1 MQGIVFATVYSTK
14 HTLFTLFNNPNTQNI
29 MNVADLKIKNLVEY
43 RNQIFTITEIFQ
55 NNEKDYFVKIENDV
69 HSFSV
74 PARSIKPIQI
84 TAEWL
89 EKFGFS
95 RTYSSDQRIRYERPE
110 PFIKYD
116 IDLDSRKLVD
126 GLKIYGNSIK
136 CKYIHEFQNI
146 FSCLFGKEPAAMNY
160 GLISTE
166 S

>member
-1 MQGIVFATVYSTK
+1 
-14 HTLFTLFNNPNTQNI
+14 

-43 RNQIFTITEIFQ
+43 KNQIYTITEIFQ
-55 NNEKDYFVKIENDV
+55 NDEKDYFVQIENDF

-74 PARSIKPIQI
+74 PAKSIKPIQI
-84 TAEWL
+84 TEEWL

-95 RTYSSDQRIRYERPE
+95 RTYSSEQRIRYERPE
-110 PFIKYD
+110 TFIKYD
-116 IDLDSRKLVD
+116 FDLSSRKIVE

-146 FSCLFGKEPAAMNY
+146 FSCLFGKEPTYISY
-160 GLISTE
+160 GLMHTE

>member
-1 MQGIVFATVYSTK
+1 
-14 HTLFTLFNNPNTQNI
+14 

-43 RNQIFTITEIFQ
+43 KNQTYNITEIFQ
-55 NNEKDYFVKIENDV
+55 DNEKDYFVKIENDF

-84 TAEWL
+84 TEEWL

-95 RTYSSDQRIRYERPE
+95 KTYTSEHRIRYERPE
-110 PFIKYD
+110 TFIKYD
-116 IDLDSRKLVD
+116 FDLDSRKIVE

-146 FSCLFGKEPAAMNY
+146 FSCLFGKEPATTNY
-160 GLISTE
+160 GLLHTE